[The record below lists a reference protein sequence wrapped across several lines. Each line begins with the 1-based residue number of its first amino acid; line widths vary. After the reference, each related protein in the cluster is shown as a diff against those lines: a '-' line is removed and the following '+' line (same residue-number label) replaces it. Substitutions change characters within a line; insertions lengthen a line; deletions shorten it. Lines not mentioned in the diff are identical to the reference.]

1 MKIMDFD
8 NENSLNDII
17 DNDTMSDDEV
27 VASYGPPRSLF
38 FQSLWGSWVALG
50 VERLLYTLVKTKVY
64 LLKYFSSLKVLSNTF
79 LHRSFP
85 TDATTHLYKR
95 LCP

>member
-38 FQSLWGSWVALG
+38 GGRRSSNELVNNVTVSHDELIAS
-50 VERLLYTLVKTKVY
+50 TLIT
-64 LLKYFSSLKVLSNTF
+64 LAF
-79 LHRSFP
+79 LFF
-85 TDATTHLYKR
+85 
-95 LCP
+95 